1 MLLKKIN
8 AFHLLSV
15 IVLGLLAFTFVFPLS
30 SCQKNSDCTAVV
42 TIIDTVGTPLASAS
56 VRLYYDPKNGK
67 KFVES
72 TQATDG
78 SGKTTFVFK
87 LQAIFDVDVTYGG
100 KTAVKAGI
108 VTLQPGSSV
117 SKTITFK

>member
-1 MLLKKIN
+1 MLFKKFK
-8 AFHLLSV
+8 AYY
-15 IVLGLLAFTFVFPLS
+15 LLASIILGAVAFTFPLS

-42 TIIDTVGTPLASAS
+42 TIVDTVGTHLSGAS

-67 KFVES
+67 GFVQS
-72 TQATDG
+72 TQTTDG

-108 VTLQPGSSV
+108 VTLDPGNSV